1 MAQRKVRRKKPRK
14 PEDEYTY
21 LAVRVESYEATADA
35 SINHDVYQP
44 QYAFSLDDCDP
55 LYSRAR
61 KSGFPVRD

>member
-44 QYAFSLDDCDP
+44 QYAISLDD
-55 LYSRAR
+55 
-61 KSGFPVRD
+61 